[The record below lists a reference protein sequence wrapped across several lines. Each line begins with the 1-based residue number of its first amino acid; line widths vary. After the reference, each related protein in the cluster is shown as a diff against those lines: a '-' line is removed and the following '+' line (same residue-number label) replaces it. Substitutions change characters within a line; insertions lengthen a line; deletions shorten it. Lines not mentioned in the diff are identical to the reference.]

1 MDARIRF
8 FYNGVTMS
16 FLFLLVSGGQK
27 MVAQSQELKL
37 LIKSG
42 YDFSKIGSM
51 QVDMEFDYEV
61 NRAKTMA
68 MAKANNLKIKEVFP
82 DGKKVELQEIGQD
95 GTPIYY
101 ETYADNASQTSRAS
115 ALHSNGLLNLDLDGL
130 GMEVGVWDAGV
141 AMTTHQEYDV
151 RAHVGDGG
159 TEIDAHATMVTGS
172 LISSGV
178 KRNAQGVAYRAN
190 VLSHDWTRDKIE
202 VAEAAANGLLLS
214 NHSYG
219 IKTDRVP
226 DWYFGSYIKVAQ
238 DWDNI
243 MYNAPYYLMVT
254 AAGNAR
260 HSGDNESPVFG
271 TSADGFDL
279 LLGFTVAKNGLT
291 VAGSNSRIDTR
302 GNLKEA
308 SVSSYSSYGPV
319 DDGRIKP
326 DLAGDGSSILS
337 TDAKSETSYDISA
350 GTSMATPGVTGA
362 LLLIQQYHEQLY
374 GSYLKAATLK
384 GLALHTADDV
394 DAPGPDYKMGWGVMN
409 AKRAAEV
416 LYQKEFSTQILENSL
431 VDGETLELTVKATEG
446 ATLMAS
452 ISWTDPA
459 SEYIN
464 RGDLNNGTPALVND
478 LDIRITQDG
487 KTFLPW
493 KLNPKNPNAPAEQ
506 GDNLVDPFEKIEIP
520 NAQGNYTITVVHKGS
535 LLRDA
540 QDYSLIISGASFTE
554 CSPFAPNGLALDNPL
569 DNEILLK
576 WDEIVDGLY
585 EVQYRKE
592 SEDTWISNF
601 TTSGSK
607 TLSELVLNESYVVRV
622 KTFCSQNI
630 ASEFSMEYKFT
641 FDGPNTVVGLLDTF
655 QTLSA
660 DQGISFSIYPNPAVT
675 HISLLTEV
683 GASAMY
689 RIISPAG
696 IELKVGTID
705 KKPIPVVDLATG
717 MYILQVKDGDTYKST
732 KFFKN

>member
-37 LIKSG
+37 LIKSE

-51 QVDMEFDYEV
+51 QVDLEFDYEV
-61 NRAKTMA
+61 NRAKMMA
-68 MAKANNLKIKEVFP
+68 MAKANNLKMKEVFP

-172 LISSGV
+172 LISSGI
-178 KRNAQGVAYRAN
+178 KKDAQGVAYRAN

-202 VAEAAANGLLLS
+202 VMAAAANGLLLS

-326 DLAGDGSSILS
+326 DLAGDGSSIVS
-337 TDAKSETSYDISA
+337 TDAKGDTSYDVSA

-362 LLLIQQYHEQLY
+362 LLLIQQYNEQLY

-416 LYQKEFSTQILENSL
+416 LYQKEFSTQILEKSL

-464 RGDLNNGTPALVND
+464 RGELNNGTPALVND

-493 KLNPKNPNAPAEQ
+493 KLNPKNPNDPAEQ

-554 CSPFAPNGLALDNPL
+554 CSPFAPNGLALENPL

-576 WDEIVDGLY
+576 WNEIVDGLY

-601 TTSGSK
+601 TTTGSK
-607 TLSELVLNESYVVRV
+607 TLSELILNESYVVRV
-622 KTFCSQNI
+622 RAFCSQNI

-660 DQGISFSIYPNPAVT
+660 DQGINFSVYPNPAVT

-683 GASAMY
+683 GAYAMY

>member
-1 MDARIRF
+1 MDSRIRF

-16 FLFLLVSGGQK
+16 FLFLFVSVGQK
-27 MVAQSQELKL
+27 MVAQSLELKS
-37 LIKSG
+37 LIKKE

-51 QVDMEFDYEV
+51 QVDLEFDYEV

-68 MAKANNLKIKEVFP
+68 MAKANNLKIKEVLP
-82 DGKKVELQEIGQD
+82 NGKKVELQEIGHD
-95 GTPIYY
+95 GSPIYY

-115 ALHSNGLLNLDLDGL
+115 ALHNNGLLNLDLDGL

-172 LISSGV
+172 LISSGI
-178 KRNAQGVAYRAN
+178 KRNAQGVAYRAS

-308 SVSSYSSYGPV
+308 SVSAYSSYGPV

-362 LLLIQQYHEQLY
+362 LLLLQQYNEQLY

-416 LYQKEFSTQILENSL
+416 LHQKEFSTQILENTL
-431 VDGETLELTVKATEG
+431 VDGEIFELTVKATEG

-464 RGDLNNGTPALVND
+464 RGELNDGTPALVND

-493 KLNPKNPNAPAEQ
+493 KLNPKNPNAPAEH
-506 GDNLVDPFEKIEIP
+506 GDNRVDPFEKIEIP
-520 NAQGNYTITVVHKGS
+520 NALGTYTIIVSHKRG
-535 LLRDA
+535 LLQDK
-540 QDYSLIISGASFTE
+540 QDYSLIVSGASFTE
-554 CSPFAPNGLALDNPL
+554 CSLNSPSGLSLENPL
-569 DNEILLK
+569 DNKIMLK
-576 WDEIVDGLY
+576 WNEIVDGLY

-592 SEDTWISNF
+592 SEGSWISIF
-601 TTSGSK
+601 TTTGSK
-607 TLSELVLNESYVVRV
+607 TLSDLVLNESYVVRV
-622 KTFCSQNI
+622 RTFCSQNI

-660 DQGISFSIYPNPAVT
+660 DQGISFSVYPNPAVNQ
-675 HISLLTEV
+675 ISLLTEV

-696 IELKVGTID
+696 IELKVGTIE
-705 KKPIPVVDLATG
+705 KEPIPVADLATG
-717 MYILQVKDGDTYKST
+717 MYILQIKDGDTYKST